1 MILQAKQPLQRKSLA
16 DGVYEALLENILH
29 GGLKAGT
36 EINEVALAQELQ
48 VSRTPVHEAV
58 GRLLKDGLLV
68 QEPPRRILVAR
79 FSRQDAVEIY
89 EMRRLLES
97 AAAQKAVRRMSD
109 VALRALQD
117 AAESLERMRG
127 APDWTARALEFD
139 LRFHDALAEAAG
151 NRRLRA
157 DISRYRLL
165 VRAFCRMTATPANL
179 EEAFQEHR
187 TILAAI
193 EARDAAAAARAA
205 GAHVEKRC
213 AVVLSTLF
221 PEVAP

>member
-1 MILQAKQPLQRKSLA
+1 MILQAKKPLERRSLA
-16 DGVYEALLENILH
+16 DGVYDALLENILQ

-36 EINEVALAQELQ
+36 EINEVALAQELH

-97 AAAQKAVRRMSD
+97 AAAQKAVRRMSEPAIR
-109 VALRALQD
+109 ALREE
-117 AAESLERMRG
+117 AARLERSRG
-127 APDWTARALEFD
+127 EPGWAGRALEFD

-151 NRRLRA
+151 NRRLKA

-165 VRAFCRMTATPANL
+165 VRAFCRMTATPGNL
-179 EEAFQEHR
+179 EEAFQEHL
-187 TILAAI
+187 TILSAI

-213 AVVLSTLF
+213 AVVLSALF
-221 PEVAP
+221 PEASA